1 MTTPNLDARFLSP
14 TNDGALHARDVIRM
28 LSDHVWTIVATTLV
42 VVALTA
48 AYVFLVTPVYTADA
62 LVRVDA
68 PDPNALGIAPQGQ
81 VLMQKAAPPT
91 AAEVA
96 MMQSRTV
103 LEPVLH
109 KYGYDLTVKPRS
121 IPLLGLISSKFAK
134 AGSPSRAWFGLKT
147 YAWGGEQIHVD
158 TLNVPPDLENV
169 ALRLRALE
177 GNRYEVIDP
186 DGETLLTGKTGV
198 MASEGNVS
206 MLVSRLVARPGT
218 EFEVTPWNKV
228 NALKRFSHDVKV
240 LEKGKETGVVQI
252 SFDSSNPMLAANV
265 ANGIAEGY
273 VAATITNHRM
283 NDSKTLDF
291 INQELPRLRE
301 ELRQTEAKLTS
312 YQSEAGSL
320 QPTVEAQSYLQ
331 GGIDFQRQIAALQLQ
346 RTQLLQHF
354 TPTSPPVANIDQQLA
369 QLNEAKS
376 KFDARFNNMPVSER
390 KNVDLTRNAKVAES
404 IYVAMVNKAEEL
416 TVRRAGTT
424 GNVQIVDSAIRPADP
439 VSPNVPLVMGASV
452 GVGLMLGA
460 LLVFTRSRLLTGV
473 SDPHFIERE
482 MSVPV
487 LGSVLYSAHQAQ
499 LDRQV
504 PRRNFAGNI
513 GEGMLLAGANPTHAG
528 ANSILPPE
536 AHYLLARRGPHDS
549 SVEALRGVRTALQFN
564 VGEASDKTVVLTG
577 PTPGSG
583 KSFVAA
589 NLAVLEAETTK
600 RVLLIDADMRC
611 GRLAPLFNQPNSGG
625 LAELLMGKVDL
636 EHAIRDVGIPGLSF
650 ISCGAYPANPSEL
663 LMMPRFRQLLEHLN
677 HRFDLV
683 IIDTPPL
690 LAVSDAAIIA
700 NGAGK
705 TVLIL
710 RSGMQTEEEIT
721 ETITKL
727 ERAGAWVV
735 GVVFNA
741 VPLRRS
747 ERRSYSYLSAYSNHN
762 HMAA

>member
-1 MTTPNLDARFLSP
+1 VTTPNLDARFLSP

-169 ALRLRALE
+169 VLRLRALE

-369 QLNEAKS
+369 QLNDAKS